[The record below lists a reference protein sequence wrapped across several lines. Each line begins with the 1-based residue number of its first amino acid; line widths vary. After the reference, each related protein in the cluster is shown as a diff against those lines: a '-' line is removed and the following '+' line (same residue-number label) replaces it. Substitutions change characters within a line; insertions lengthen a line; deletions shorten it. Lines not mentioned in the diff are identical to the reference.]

1 MEDKNPID
9 DLKEI
14 RKIMEKSTKFISLS
28 GLSGIFAGITALVG
42 VWIAKGLVKDFSNK
56 YVFYELQ
63 GRVEEGWHELDMKLF
78 ALAGAVLV
86 TALGFGFLFTW
97 LKAQKS
103 SQKIFTPMGFRLA
116 LSVGV
121 PLLFGGLFCFGLY
134 IHNATFLIIPSML
147 VFYGMALLNGSKY
160 VHNEI
165 KYLAGLEMILGTLA
179 LFNPV
184 NGIYYWAA
192 GFGVL
197 HIIYGTIMYFKY
209 DYKQ

>member
-28 GLSGIFAGITALVG
+28 GLSGVFAGITALVG
-42 VWIAKGLVKDFSNK
+42 VWIAYDLIETFSK
-56 YVFYELQ
+56 KAPFYYAQ
-63 GRVEEGWHELDMKLF
+63 GRMEEGWFELDMKLF
-78 ALAGAVLV
+78 ALAGIVLV
-86 TALGFGFLFTW
+86 LALSFGVLFTW
-97 LKAQKS
+97 LKARKNN
-103 SQKIFTPMGFRLA
+103 QKILTPMGFRLA

-121 PLLFGGLFCFGLY
+121 PLFFGGVFCFGLWLQGV
-134 IHNATFLIIPSML
+134 TFLIIPSML
-147 VFYGMALLNGSKY
+147 IFYGMSLLNGSKY

-179 LFNPV
+179 LYRPEF
-184 NGIYYWAA
+184 GIYLWAT

-209 DYKQ
+209 DYKK

>member
-28 GLSGIFAGITALVG
+28 GLSGVFAGITALVG
-42 VWIAKGLVKDFSNK
+42 VWIAYDLIETFSK
-56 YVFYELQ
+56 KAPFYYAQ
-63 GRVEEGWHELDMKLF
+63 GRMEEGWFELDMKLF
-78 ALAGAVLV
+78 ALAGIVLV
-86 TALGFGFLFTW
+86 LALSFGVLFTW
-97 LKAQKS
+97 LKARKNN
-103 SQKIFTPMGFRLA
+103 QKILTPMGFRLA

-121 PLLFGGLFCFGLY
+121 PLFFGGVFCFGLWLQGV
-134 IHNATFLIIPSML
+134 TFLIIPSML
-147 VFYGMALLNGSKY
+147 IFYGMSLLNGSKY

-179 LFNPV
+179 LFNPA
-184 NGIYYWAA
+184 NMIYYWAT

-197 HIIYGTIMYFKY
+197 HIVYGTIMYFKY
-209 DYKQ
+209 DYKK